1 MCDVSPDVKW
11 FKRIRMLKAN
21 AADAKAIADGGGPAR
36 VELVE
41 LTRPKGLVFTGSEV
55 ILDVTTRDGTVVRIE
70 SEIPVPFPYAW
81 AYRIGRK
88 LNVPV
93 VRAVDPESFAFEFK
107 IPFTGGGRSAG
118 GDSGAET

>member
-1 MCDVSPDVKW
+1 MCDVCPDVKW

-41 LTRPKGLVFTGSEV
+41 LSRPKGLVFTGSEV
-55 ILDVTTRDGTVVRIE
+55 IVDVTTRDGTVVRIE

-81 AYRIGRK
+81 AYRIGRRLK
-88 LNVPV
+88 LPV
-93 VRAVDPESFAFEFK
+93 VRAVDPESIAFEFR
-107 IPFTGGGRSAG
+107 IPFVQADRGGAG
-118 GDSGAET
+118 EGAEA